1 MYLGQTHISPFKVV
15 TQLPK
20 PNMDPSISS
29 FLVID
34 DNSTKI
40 KNLSSNGFMLFAQ
53 VILPC
58 VNDFGQVPQTQ
69 NGSIS
74 SPYICA
80 RVFGLKFTHM
90 HRLELWE
97 SNYYQM
103 MLRCIE

>member
-1 MYLGQTHISPFKVV
+1 ME
-15 TQLPK
+15 
-20 PNMDPSISS
+20 
-29 FLVID
+29 
-34 DNSTKI
+34 
-40 KNLSSNGFMLFAQ
+40 LSSNRFELLAQ
-53 VILPC
+53 AILPC

-80 RVFGLKFTHM
+80 SVFGLKLAHM
-90 HRLELWE
+90 YKLKLWE